1 MARVT
6 VIVVN
11 WNGGEFVI
19 RCLRA
24 LEQQTC
30 ADFRA
35 VVVDNASSDGS
46 AERIEREFPGVKLL
60 RAGGN
65 LGFAAGNN
73 LGFRHAE
80 GSEWVALLNPDAFV
94 EPDWLEKL
102 VAAAEAHPDCASI
115 GSRLLRADDP
125 RTLDGTGD
133 VYHVSGVHWRE
144 GFGRPLEAWALAAK
158 EIFSPCAASAL
169 YRLCAIR
176 SVGGFDEDYFCYSE
190 DVDLGFR
197 LRLAGYRSWYAP
209 DSVAHHV
216 GSATTGKTSDF
227 TIYHG
232 CRNTVWT
239 YVKNMPA
246 LLFWL
251 YLPLHIAGN
260 VAMILRYGLQG
271 RWGVILRAK
280 KDAVKQLPVMWRKRR
295 YIQAQRVSSASEV
308 RRLMEKGVFPRRR
321 G

>member
-1 MARVT
+1 VARVT

-239 YVKNMPA
+239 YVKNMPG

-251 YLPLHIAGN
+251 LLPAHLAVVVMLFAKLAWRGQGT
-260 VAMILRYGLQG
+260 VAYRAFRDAAIGLG
-271 RWGVILRAK
+271 GAL
-280 KDAVKQLPVMWRKRR
+280 RKRR
-295 YIQAQRVSSASEV
+295 AIQST
-308 RRLMEKGVFPRRR
+308 RRAGLWELWCVLNKALPGFRR
-321 G
+321 

>member
-1 MARVT
+1 
-6 VIVVN
+6 VN

-24 LEQQTC
+24 LERQTY

-35 VVVDNASSDGS
+35 VVVDNASTDGS
-46 AERIEREFPGVKLL
+46 SERIEREFPGVKLV
-60 RAGGN
+60 RAGAN

-73 LGFRHAE
+73 IGFEHAE
-80 GSEWVALLNPDAFV
+80 GSEWAVLLNPDAFA

-133 VYHVSGVHWRE
+133 VYHVSGLHWRE
-144 GFGRPLEAWALAAK
+144 GFGKPLDSWALAGK

-169 YRLCAIR
+169 YRLSAIR
-176 SVGGFDEDYFCYSE
+176 KVGGFDEDYFCYSE

-216 GSATTGKTSDF
+216 GSAMTGKTSDF
-227 TIYHG
+227 TMYHG

-239 YVKNMPA
+239 YVKDMPA
-246 LLFWL
+246 VLFWAC
-251 YLPLHIAGN
+251 LPLHL
-260 VAMILRYGLQG
+260 VAVMVLFAKLSLRGQG
-271 RWGVILRAK
+271 KVAYRAFR
-280 KDAVKQLPVMWRKRR
+280 DAVAGLHGALRKR
-295 YIQAQRVSSASEV
+295 YAIQSTRSAALGDIWRILNKALPGF
-308 RRLMEKGVFPRRR
+308 RR
-321 G
+321 

>member
-239 YVKNMPA
+239 YVKNMPG

-251 YLPLHIAGN
+251 LLPAHLAVVVMLFAKLAWRGQGT
-260 VAMILRYGLQG
+260 VAYRAFRDAAIGLG
-271 RWGVILRAK
+271 GAL
-280 KDAVKQLPVMWRKRR
+280 RKRR
-295 YIQAQRVSSASEV
+295 AIQST
-308 RRLMEKGVFPRRR
+308 RRAGLWELWCVLNKALPGFRR
-321 G
+321 

>member
-24 LEQQTC
+24 LERQTY

-46 AERIEREFPGVKLL
+46 AERIEREFPRVKLL
-60 RAGGN
+60 RAGAN

-102 VAAAEAHPDCASI
+102 VAAAETHPDCASI

-144 GFGRPLEAWALAAK
+144 GFGRPLEAWALVAK

-169 YRLCAIR
+169 YRLSAIR
-176 SVGGFDEDYFCYSE
+176 AVGGFDEDYFCYSE

-239 YVKNMPA
+239 YVKNMPG
-246 LLFWL
+246 LLFWVL
-251 YLPLHIAGN
+251 LPAHLAAVVMLSAKLAWRGQAAVAYRGFRDAAAGLHGA
-260 VAMILRYGLQG
+260 L
-271 RWGVILRAK
+271 
-280 KDAVKQLPVMWRKRR
+280 RKRR
-295 YIQAQRVSSASEV
+295 AIQSS
-308 RRLMEKGVFPRRR
+308 RRAGLRDLWRILNKALPGFRR
-321 G
+321 

>member
-1 MARVT
+1 VARVT
-6 VIVVN
+6 VIIVN

-24 LEQQTC
+24 LERQTY

-46 AERIEREFPGVKLL
+46 ADRIERELPGVKLV
-60 RAGGN
+60 RAGAN
-65 LGFAAGNN
+65 LGFAGGNN
-73 LGFRHAE
+73 LGFDQGE
-80 GSEWVALLNPDAFV
+80 GSEWVALLNPDAFA

-102 VAAAEAHPDCASI
+102 VAAAESHPDCASI

-144 GFGRPLEAWALAAK
+144 GFGKPLETWALVGK

-169 YRLCAIR
+169 YRLSAIR

-209 DSVAHHV
+209 ESVAHHV

-227 TIYHG
+227 TMYHG

-239 YVKNMPA
+239 YVKNMPG
-246 LLFWL
+246 LLFWVL
-251 YLPLHIAGN
+251 LPAHLAVVVMLFAKLAWRGQGLVAYRGFRDAAAGLGG
-260 VAMILRYGLQG
+260 AL
-271 RWGVILRAK
+271 
-280 KDAVKQLPVMWRKRR
+280 RKRR
-295 YIQAQRVSSASEV
+295 AIQST
-308 RRLMEKGVFPRRR
+308 RRAGLWDLWRILNKALPGFRR
-321 G
+321 